1 MIDGENRRR
10 TGGQRAG
17 TRASPLRLSVAL
29 VSSTSRD
36 GHCHLLACV
45 KSTHVQGPSYE
56 LRGVFVPPSCASLP
70 VMTPGPYQAGLWADV
85 RNLNQSSPPFSPLT
99 ATSGVTTLSF
109 PEPAAN
115 CHGDSLWSSTSSFL
129 YESSLVT
136 ITLGRRVWSLRQP
149 VYGFNG
155 IVQGAVRLSGKCTHV
170 VRMEVSVE
178 TAFIHPPTWAQLIDL
193 CIRFCSSWGKSR

>member
-1 MIDGENRRR
+1 MER
-10 TGGQRAG
+10 TDAGRAG
-17 TRASPLRLSVAL
+17 SGQAPGLPLSGCPWHWSLQLPPSSETDTATSWH
-29 VSSTSRD
+29 VS
-36 GHCHLLACV
+36 

-99 ATSGVTTLSF
+99 ATSGVTALSF

-178 TAFIHPPTWAQLIDL
+178 TAFIHPPTWSTAD
-193 CIRFCSSWGKSR
+193 